1 MPQVRV
7 TAAAFHFCARH
18 AMTRVGLG
26 FHRSVCGRRI
36 KTGPARARM
45 ILRFRAKQRLAATN
59 ALIRPWRVGILILA
73 GKGRLGT
80 LEPRHMILI
89 WRELL
94 LPLGVILANLLV
106 HLILPVV
113 RNRSGLA
120 QSLCNI

>member
-7 TAAAFHFCARH
+7 TAAAFHLCARH

-26 FHRSVCGRRI
+26 FHRSVRGRRI
-36 KTGPARARM
+36 KTEPARTRV
-45 ILRFRAKQRLAATN
+45 IFRFRAKQRLTATN
-59 ALIRPWRVGILILA
+59 ALIRARCVGILVLA

-80 LEPRHMILI
+80 FEPRHMILI

-106 HLILPVV
+106 HLDPP
-113 RNRSGLA
+113 RCPERFGLA
-120 QSLCNI
+120 QSL